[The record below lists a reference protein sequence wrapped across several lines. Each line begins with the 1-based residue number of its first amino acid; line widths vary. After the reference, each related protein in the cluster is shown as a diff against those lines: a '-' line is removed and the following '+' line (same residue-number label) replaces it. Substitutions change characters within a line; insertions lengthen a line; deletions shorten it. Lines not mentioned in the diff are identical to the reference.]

1 MNGPSVYQVY
11 YIERGNPKNG
21 VVVNRGVVPAL
32 ASGECVTL
40 TYSPPGISGNYMFRA
55 EQRPGHPGKG
65 ELWSESCTLVCEDIP
80 ALEAAKKAAKK
91 K

>member
-1 MNGPSVYQVY
+1 
-11 YIERGNPKNG
+11 
-21 VVVNRGVVPAL
+21 
-32 ASGECVTL
+32 
-40 TYSPPGISGNYMFRA
+40 MFRA